1 MANHNQKRG
10 GETAMKVYEVLK
22 GGQSM
27 DALRQGERP
36 DPEPGPGQVLIRVRA
51 CSMNYRDLAVVRG
64 VYLGGP
70 VQRDTIPL
78 SDGAGEVA
86 AVGAGVTRFKV
97 GDRVA
102 GTFFQGWIDGAP
114 PLTRAALGSPLDGML
129 AEYVA
134 LSEDGVVAIPPSISF
149 EDAAAIPC
157 AGVTAWNAL
166 MLTGRPLRPGDTVLC
181 LGTGGVSIWA
191 LQIAKAAGARVIIT
205 SSSDEKLARA
215 KALGADEGVNYA
227 ARPDWDKAV
236 LELTGGAGVDHVV
249 EVGGV
254 GTLGRSY
261 QVVGFQ
267 GKIALIG
274 LLTREPGELGPH
286 ALMWKAASLHGVFVG
301 NRVMF
306 EQLNRAIETSRIKP
320 VIDKVF
326 PFERAADAFAY
337 QGSGSHFGKIVISV

>member
-1 MANHNQKRG
+1 
-10 GETAMKVYEVLK
+10 MKVYEVLK

-36 DPEPGPGQVLIRVRA
+36 EPKPGPGQVLIRVRA

-70 VQRDTIPL
+70 VQRDTVPL
-78 SDGAGEVA
+78 SDGAGEVT
-86 AVGAGVTRFKV
+86 AVGEGVTRFKA

-102 GTFFQGWIDGAP
+102 GTFFQGWIDGGP

-134 LSEDGVVAIPPSISF
+134 LDQDGVVAIPSSLSF
-149 EDAAAIPC
+149 EEAAAIPC

-166 MLTGRPLRPGDTVLC
+166 MLTGRPLRAGDSVLC

-215 KALGADEGVNYA
+215 KSMGADAGVNYNTT
-227 ARPDWDKAV
+227 PEWEKAV
-236 LELTGGAGVDHVV
+236 LDLTGGAGVDHVV

-254 GTLGRSY
+254 GTLGKSF
-261 QVVGFQ
+261 QAVGFQ
-267 GKIALIG
+267 GKVALIG
-274 LLTREPGELGPH
+274 VLTREPGDLSPH
-286 ALMWKAASLHGVFVG
+286 PLMWKAASLHGVFVG
-301 NRVMF
+301 SRVMF
-306 EQLNRAIETSRIKP
+306 EQLNQAIEINRIKP

-326 PFERAADAFAY
+326 PFERAAEAFAY
-337 QGSGSHFGKIVISV
+337 QGGGGHFGKIVISV